1 MIPMRDADSLIDDL
15 VREGVIHSPPVERA
29 MRTVKREYFVPNHL
43 GRSAYADHPL
53 PIGGGQT
60 ISAPHMVAIMAEELL
75 VDEGNKV
82 LEIGTGSGYHAA
94 VVSHLVGPGGRVF
107 SVERLEGLAEKGRRN
122 IIRSGISNV
131 SVIGADGSGGYPE
144 EAPYDR
150 IYYTCAAPMVPEIV
164 MDQLKEGGI
173 LLGVVGPN
181 GGVQVLI
188 RYRKKDGRIEE
199 EPLIRCVFV
208 PLIGEYGYS

>member
-1 MIPMRDADSLIDDL
+1 MRDADSLIDDL

-29 MRTVKREYFVPNHL
+29 MRAVRREDFVPGRL
-43 GRSAYADHPL
+43 MRSAYADHPL

-60 ISAPHMVAIMAEELL
+60 ISAPHMVAIMAEELQ
-75 VDEGNKV
+75 VEEGGNV

-94 VVSHLVGPGGRVF
+94 VVSHLVGPEGKVV
-107 SVERLEGLAEKGRRN
+107 SVERLESLADEGRRN

-131 SVIGADGSGGYPE
+131 KVICADGSGGYPE
-144 EAPYDR
+144 EAQYDR
-150 IYYTCAAPMVPEIV
+150 IYYTCAAPRVPGIV

-199 EPLIRCVFV
+199 EPLTRCVFV
-208 PLIGEYGYS
+208 PLIGEYGYG

>member
-1 MIPMRDADSLIDDL
+1 MRDADSLIDDL

-29 MRTVKREYFVPNHL
+29 MRAVRREDFVPRRL
-43 GRSAYADHPL
+43 RMSAYADHPL

-60 ISAPHMVAIMAEELL
+60 ISAPHMVAIMAEELQ
-75 VDEGNKV
+75 VEEGDSV

-94 VVSHLVGPGGRVF
+94 VISHLVGQKGRVF
-107 SVERLEGLAEKGRRN
+107 SVERLEGLADEGRRN

-131 SVIGADGSGGYPE
+131 QVIGADGSGGYPDK
-144 EAPYDR
+144 APYDR
-150 IYYTCAAPMVPEIV
+150 IYYTCAAPKVPKIV
-164 MDQLKEGGI
+164 MDQLKEGGV

-188 RYRKKDGRIEE
+188 RYRKKDGKIEE
-199 EPLIRCVFV
+199 EPLMRCVFV
-208 PLIGEYGYS
+208 PLMGKYGYGP